1 MEELSFAKQ
10 MTMAVSLVQKK
21 STPMVFW
28 LSQRSS
34 VKQLR
39 AGLYRLL

>member
-21 STPMVFW
+21 STPMVDGD
-28 LSQRSS
+28 R
-34 VKQLR
+34 
-39 AGLYRLL
+39 